1 VKFAKH
7 EPSIAE
13 SEKTVVICRE
23 FIGKTKEKV
32 SRGQGVEESRGG

>member
-23 FIGKTKEKV
+23 FIGET
-32 SRGQGVEESRGG
+32 GEEGERLKAEGKMA